1 MVAEGSFAE
10 ANPVIEDVHCRMRR
24 IDVKKQ
30 ARLPSTSSYTYWQ
43 IEKQVDSRRGDII
56 SWGERIRLKHLP
68 TKRYLA
74 VIKDKE
80 KWKVNTN
87 TVEQ

>member
-1 MVAEGSFAE
+1 MKG
-10 ANPVIEDVHCRMRR
+10 VI
-24 IDVKKQ
+24 
-30 ARLPSTSSYTYWQ
+30 LTFSS
-43 IEKQVDSRRGDII
+43 GDII